1 MKKAIVLAVLVSGCA
16 TASPVMDLGDG
27 TYTISAQAA
36 PARGGATGAT
46 TYAYEKAQA
55 FCAPNRPILVN
66 AQERDIHQAAIGW
79 NAYGGGGSAMAAGGT
94 SIRFR
99 CGKPSQ

>member
-1 MKKAIVLAVLVSGCA
+1 MKKIGLIVVLALAGCA

-46 TYAYEKAQA
+46 TYAFEKAQA
-55 FCAPNRPILVN
+55 YCAPAQPVLVH
-66 AQERDIHQAAIGW
+66 AKERDLPTGYI
-79 NAYGGGGSAMAAGGT
+79 NPYGGGMYNAGAT
-94 SIRFR
+94 TMRFR
-99 CGKPSQ
+99 CNRG

>member
-1 MKKAIVLAVLVSGCA
+1 MRKIGLALLLALGGCA

-46 TYAYEKAQA
+46 TYAFEKAQA
-55 FCAPNRPILVN
+55 YCAPGRPVLVN
-66 AQERDIHQAAIGW
+66 AQERDLPQGGFS
-79 NAYGGGGSAMAAGGT
+79 AYGGGVYNAGST
-94 SIRFR
+94 TLRFR
-99 CGKPSQ
+99 CNRPSQ